1 MSAGRLD
8 REERDECVLC
18 KYAGGSNTEVNDVMK
33 YIHDNISK
41 VILDEIAR

>member
-1 MSAGRLD
+1 M
-8 REERDECVLC
+8 LC
-18 KYAGGSNTEVNDVMK
+18 KYVGGSNVEVHDVMK